1 MVEMVEMI
9 EMAQGLVTTDIN
21 LKNYLTKIIQREES
35 YNPSERDC
43 IDRMVNDL
51 ESYS

>member
-1 MVEMVEMI
+1 MR
-9 EMAQGLVTTDIN
+9 
-21 LKNYLTKIIQREES
+21 KIQREEE
-35 YNPSERDC
+35 YIPSERDC